1 MRPDLLIDDFDFHLP
16 ENLIAQ
22 TPAPKRS
29 AARLLDAMG
38 EQIIDRHFHDL
49 PNLLNPGDLLIFN
62 DTRVIRARLFGQKIS
77 GGQLEILVERILPS
91 PRADAPALEVLA
103 HMKVSRKPAAGSRI
117 RLGRSAAEVAAG
129 RGFEATVLG
138 RELDAAG
145 HAGLFQLRLHPET
158 AVHLPENVASACDAF
173 ALIEAYG
180 HLPLPPYIERTQ
192 NAENDAHAALDEAR
206 YQSVF
211 ARVSGAVAAPTAA
224 LHFDEGVLTALAAR
238 GIERAPVT
246 LHVGAGTFAPVK
258 AQRVAEHTMHRER
271 YQVPAS
277 TREAIERTRAAGG
290 RIVAV
295 GTTSARA
302 LESWAVSQQSSGDTQ
317 IFITPGFDWKMVD
330 ILITNFHLPRSTLLM
345 LVSAFLT
352 PHYQKEHS
360 NAGIE
365 KMRTIYAHAIAEKYR
380 FFSYGDAMIIQ
391 RPQ

>member
-173 ALIEAYG
+173 ALIDAYG

-206 YQSVF
+206 YQTVF

-224 LHFDEGVLTALAAR
+224 LHFDEGVLTALTAR
-238 GIERAPVT
+238 GIECAPVT

-271 YQVPAS
+271 YEVPAS

-302 LESWAVSQQSSGDTQ
+302 LESWAASQQSSGDTQ

-352 PHYQKEHS
+352 PHYEKEHS
-360 NAGIE
+360 NVGIE
-365 KMRTIYAHAIAEKYR
+365 KMRKIYAHATAEKYR
-380 FFSYGDAMIIQ
+380 FFSYGDAMIIK